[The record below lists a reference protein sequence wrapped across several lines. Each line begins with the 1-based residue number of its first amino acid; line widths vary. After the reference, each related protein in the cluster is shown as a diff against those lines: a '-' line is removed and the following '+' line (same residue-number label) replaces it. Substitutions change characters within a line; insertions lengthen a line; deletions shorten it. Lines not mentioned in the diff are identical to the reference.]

1 MSDKLSENS
10 LILAVIKRLYFHFH
24 FFLFLFHNHNHHHN
38 HHLFL
43 HHNIIDDLS

>member
-10 LILAVIKRLYFHFH
+10 LILAVIKRLYFHF
-24 FFLFLFHNHNHHHN
+24 FLFLFHNHN

>member
-10 LILAVIKRLYFHFH
+10 LILAVIKRLYFYF
-24 FFLFLFHNHNHHHN
+24 FLFHNHNHNHN
-38 HHLFL
+38 LFL